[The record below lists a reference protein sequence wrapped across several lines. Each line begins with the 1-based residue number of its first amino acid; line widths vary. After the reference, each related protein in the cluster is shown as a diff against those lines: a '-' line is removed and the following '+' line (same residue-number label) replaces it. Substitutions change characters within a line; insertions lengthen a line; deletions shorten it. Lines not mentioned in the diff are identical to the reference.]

1 MQVGDLVT
9 YKEEY
14 RIWKSDQR
22 SVGVIIDS
30 QALGLRML
38 IEWNDG
44 QQNWRH
50 INVLEALCK

>member
-1 MQVGDLVT
+1 MQVGDLVI
-9 YKEEY
+9 YKKEY
-14 RIWKSDQR
+14 RIWKGDQLG
-22 SVGVIIDS
+22 VGVIIDR

-38 IEWNDG
+38 IEWNNG